1 VRVVTSEAGAAVLLK
16 KTPRRVIRELSV
28 DAAKKYGGFSD
39 LSYDGNLFHAD
50 ITVKDRET
58 ISLGGLTVEV
68 VETPGHTRDSLCF
81 FVPELELLI
90 LNETLGVLL
99 PDGFMY
105 PGFVSNYTDA
115 VNSIH
120 KCSRIPWKR
129 LSLPHRSIAGE
140 AETKEFFSKAMET
153 TKTCRDFIISIIEK
167 KLGEDEMMDMFYQKY
182 GSTVTSGFQP
192 ESAFA
197 ANAKPMIA
205 SILRDLTT
213 ETK

>member
-1 VRVVTSEAGAAVLLK
+1 
-16 KTPRRVIRELSV
+16 
-28 DAAKKYGGFSD
+28 
-39 LSYDGNLFHAD
+39 
-50 ITVKDRET
+50 
-58 ISLGGLTVEV
+58 

-105 PGFVSNYTDA
+105 PGFVSSYTDA

-140 AETKEFFSKAMET
+140 AETKEFFSRALET
-153 TKTCRDFIISIIEK
+153 AKTCRDFIIGMIER
-167 KLGEDEMMDMFYQKY
+167 KLSENEMMDLLYQKY
-182 GSTVTSGFQP
+182 GNTVASGFQP
-192 ESAFA
+192 KNAFA

-205 SILRDLTT
+205 NILRDLKIETT
-213 ETK
+213 